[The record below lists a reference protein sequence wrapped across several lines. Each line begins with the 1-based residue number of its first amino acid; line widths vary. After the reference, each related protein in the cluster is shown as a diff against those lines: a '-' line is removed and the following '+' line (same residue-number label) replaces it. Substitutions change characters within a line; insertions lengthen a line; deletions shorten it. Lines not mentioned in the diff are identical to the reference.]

1 MYMGCHGA
9 AATLY
14 KQPSLQL
21 YFTFQLLPCL
31 IFAGGWAGG
40 EAALL
45 QLREQL
51 QREKSAKKTANQASS
66 SSSSKVEMPA
76 PKGGLAPIYLGY
88 GKE

>member
-1 MYMGCHGA
+1 
-9 AATLY
+9 
-14 KQPSLQL
+14 
-21 YFTFQLLPCL
+21 
-31 IFAGGWAGG
+31 
-40 EAALL
+40 L

-51 QREKSAKKTANQASS
+51 QREKSAKKAANQAI

>member
-1 MYMGCHGA
+1 
-9 AATLY
+9 
-14 KQPSLQL
+14 
-21 YFTFQLLPCL
+21 
-31 IFAGGWAGG
+31 
-40 EAALL
+40 L

-51 QREKSAKKTANQASS
+51 QREKSAKKTANQAVS